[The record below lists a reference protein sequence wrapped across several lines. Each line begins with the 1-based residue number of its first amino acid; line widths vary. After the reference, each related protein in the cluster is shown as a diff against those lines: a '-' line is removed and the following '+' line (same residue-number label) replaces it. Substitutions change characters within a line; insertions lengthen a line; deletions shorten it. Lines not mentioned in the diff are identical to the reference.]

1 MLSLM
6 ALGENVSLRAAA
18 PGQLP
23 LLLRRVG
30 SQLRGVFFCPQY
42 GLCVHSAA
50 PSKNIAFSELGILFS
65 ECTGL
70 PAVEQR
76 RKRAIMTLLP

>member
-18 PGQLP
+18 PGQLS
-23 LLLRRVG
+23 LLLKRVG

-50 PSKNIAFSELGILFS
+50 RSKNIAFPSWASFS
-65 ECTGL
+65 VSAQAC
-70 PAVEQR
+70 Q
-76 RKRAIMTLLP
+76 LLSRGGKEP